1 MQHLERIMA
10 ILEQTKAFDYTRA
23 MADQEAEKARQA
35 IAFLPESGYKDA
47 LLTLA
52 DIAVQRNH

>member
-1 MQHLERIMA
+1 MA
-10 ILEQTKAFDYTRA
+10 E
-23 MADQEAEKARQA
+23 QEAEKARQA

>member
-1 MQHLERIMA
+1 MA
-10 ILEQTKAFDYTRA
+10 E
-23 MADQEAEKARQA
+23 QEAEKARQA
-35 IAFLPESGYKDA
+35 IAFLPESDYKDA